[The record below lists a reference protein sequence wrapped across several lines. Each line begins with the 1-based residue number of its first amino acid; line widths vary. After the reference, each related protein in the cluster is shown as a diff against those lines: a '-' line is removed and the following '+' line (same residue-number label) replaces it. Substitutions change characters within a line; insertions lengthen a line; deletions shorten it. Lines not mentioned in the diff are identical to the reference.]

1 MGSAATSLSSPSTI
15 DRDQWNRYFDEMCK
29 ADGDDS
35 EVVTYQTLVDWAT
48 KCVKKRNHQADAWLK
63 EWGATQE
70 LPKAFRTVELDAL
83 QSAVATGSQN
93 HQMLSAQLLPLE
105 TLAKTIPSRLVGE
118 IFLTNKSALEAAV
131 HDADK
136 LRVYSHRAFK
146 EMIPTVISE
155 ITPSLVST
163 RSRYDVVYDQVL
175 KNDAEALSQLGKQLA
190 LMNTSAGP
198 DSTKPVQHLSSSSL
212 NEFFGCDNEDDLPDS
227 ARSNPKF
234 MLGLLRD
241 AVETKSIFDAEMNRI
256 GQELDGTVACK
267 LAPLK
272 GMERALVKV
281 HEKYSG
287 VYAELTDMVRATFL
301 CDSVS
306 DMVRVA
312 QALQASDAFE
322 CKRSKH
328 RMSPTFNAEGVGG
341 YRDVLTNV
349 QCNGHLCEVQVNL
362 NAFVEV
368 KSGGGHAVYNI
379 ARMVHA
385 FDPLMSTFVAG
396 YDDCS
401 EGLVRVSQGVVK
413 NLQLFRKEE
422 WPANEGPTSREY
434 LLENPLPRMAPHFE
448 SKCCQLV
455 QLRLAYIH
463 GLGSLSAILSDDACT
478 QLAPTLR
485 ELRITGCQGML
496 PGFPLGLCRLKRLR
510 VLDLND
516 CRLGLMSSQENSTT
530 LPPEIGNLERL
541 EVLYL
546 SELGLSGCL
555 PPELGKCTKLKEL
568 RASMNPDLAG
578 PIPVEIATGCVALES
593 LSIIECSIAGD
604 NLPFQEFFAN
614 PNFKQLSVEGYADKP
629 RAEIEQRARAVFQEL
644 RPMQA
649 IKDKDHPDGFH
660 LYLALEEREK

>member
-155 ITPSLVST
+155 ITPSLIST

-328 RMSPTFNAEGVGG
+328 RCLEK
-341 YRDVLTNV
+341 
-349 QCNGHLCEVQVNL
+349 
-362 NAFVEV
+362 
-368 KSGGGHAVYNI
+368 KSGLQRKGRHPASICWKTRYHVWPRISSRNAASSSNSALLI
-379 ARMVHA
+379 
-385 FDPLMSTFVAG
+385 STGSGRSQPSSATMP
-396 YDDCS
+396 
-401 EGLVRVSQGVVK
+401 VRSWR
-413 NLQLFRKEE
+413 LR
-422 WPANEGPTSREY
+422 Y
-434 LLENPLPRMAPHFE
+434 EN
-448 SKCCQLV
+448 
-455 QLRLAYIH
+455 
-463 GLGSLSAILSDDACT
+463 LGSLAAKEC
-478 QLAPTLR
+478 
-485 ELRITGCQGML
+485 
-496 PGFPLGLCRLKRLR
+496 FR
-510 VLDLND
+510 VFRWD
-516 CRLGLMSSQENSTT
+516 C
-530 LPPEIGNLERL
+530 
-541 EVLYL
+541 
-546 SELGLSGCL
+546 
-555 PPELGKCTKLKEL
+555 
-568 RASMNPDLAG
+568 AA
-578 PIPVEIATGCVALES
+578 
-593 LSIIECSIAGD
+593 
-604 NLPFQEFFAN
+604 
-614 PNFKQLSVEGYADKP
+614 
-629 RAEIEQRARAVFQEL
+629 
-644 RPMQA
+644 
-649 IKDKDHPDGFH
+649 
-660 LYLALEEREK
+660 